1 MNLEKLSQIIKTK
14 KLLIFDFD
22 GTIADSLGIE
32 FEIYSEYLKSI
43 NKTISHDDWEKLL
56 KAHTAEGYI
65 KFMNAL
71 FGMDLDYYEFKD
83 KYAEFTKIVEAR
95 HPVKPYAWF
104 KKAVN
109 GFDKVKM
116 VILSN
121 KDEDL
126 IRDNLVD
133 WKMSEKFCAIY
144 SCTTLRKTKEEL
156 YPQILSDFLLSG
168 EDCVAFEDTEC
179 YLAAAKSLNIITV
192 GVEHT
197 NNKGE
202 LNSADYIIDT
212 TK

>member
-1 MNLEKLSQIIKTK
+1 MNLEKLSQIIENK
-14 KLLIFDFD
+14 KLLILDFD

-32 FEIYSEYLKSI
+32 FEVYSEYLKSI
-43 NKTISHDDWEKLL
+43 NKTISRADWEKLL
-56 KAHTAEGYI
+56 KTHTAEGYV

-71 FGMDLDYYEFKD
+71 FGMNLDYYQFKD

-104 KKAVN
+104 KLAVKRLE
-109 GFDKVKM
+109 KVKM
-116 VILSN
+116 IILSN

-126 IRDNLVD
+126 IRDNLAD
-133 WKMSEKFCAIY
+133 WKMSKKFSAIY

-156 YPQILSDFLLSG
+156 YPKILNDFHLLG
-168 EDCVAFEDTEC
+168 EECVAFEDTEC
-179 YLAAAKSLNIITV
+179 YLAAAKSLKMTTV
-192 GVEHT
+192 GVAHE

-202 LNSADYIIDT
+202 LKSADYIIDS